1 MVDKLIKASIQNRG
15 IVVAI
20 ALGLLVWG
28 GYVVTVTQVDVFPDL
43 TAPTVT
49 ILVEGK
55 GMVPT
60 EMESLVTFP
69 IEASMNG
76 ASGVRRVRSATAVG
90 VAVIWV
96 EFDWNVDIHRARQVV
111 AEKLALTAGVLPPE
125 VEPVLA
131 PISSI
136 MGEILFLALESDR
149 HSPLELRTT
158 ADTVLRRR
166 LMAVP
171 GVSQVTPIGGDEK
184 QYQILLDPVQMAAHN
199 VSLQE
204 VESSLRDGNRNASA
218 GFLVRGGEEILIQGI
233 GRVSTPDQIAAIPV
247 AVRGGQPVRIGQI
260 GKTRIGAAIK
270 RGDGSHNGRPAVILG
285 VLKQP
290 GANTLEL
297 TRELDQVLDDLQ
309 ASLPEGMKIS
319 KHIFRQADF
328 IEVAVR
334 NVIGA
339 LRDGGLL
346 VVLIVVLF
354 LANVRAAF
362 VTLLALPLSLLSAIA
377 VMRYFGITVN
387 TMTLGGLA
395 ISVGA
400 LVDDAVIDVENVFR
414 RLRENMRKP
423 EAERHPALEVVY
435 QATREVFA
443 PIVYATIII
452 ALVFLPL
459 FFLSGVEGRLLQP
472 LGFAYLVALGAS
484 LVVALTITPVLCSLL
499 LPQSKAVLR
508 DHEAL
513 LVRILKRIYRPS
525 LNVALNHPW
534 LMITAS
540 VLLLAG
546 AIVGLTRVGN
556 AFLPPFNEGMLTISA
571 VTLPGTS
578 LNESNQLGKR
588 IEEILHSVPEVTETA
603 RRQGRAELDEHVQ
616 GVESSEIDVGL
627 QMKDRSKDEML
638 RDIRDR
644 LSLVPGMNFDLGQP
658 LSHRIDHMLSGTRA
672 NVAVKVFGDD
682 LTTLRDLSKKVRAAM
697 SGVRG
702 VVDLNIEA
710 QAEIPMLKIR
720 FDQDALSKYGM
731 SNGQAADAIE
741 MAFSGR
747 RVSQVLEGQIAF
759 DMVVRYDDEARRD
772 LETVRNTLV
781 STPLGPNVP
790 LLALADLQEDRGP
803 NYVAREAVQRRIVVS
818 CNVAERSLVDVV
830 NDIRG
835 QVSKSVQFP
844 RGYHVEY
851 GGQFESAASAS
862 RIIVMLGIVVL
873 IGIFGLLIVAFHS
886 TADAAI
892 VMVNLPLA
900 LIGGVAGVYAGGGV
914 LSIAGMIG
922 FIALFGIAVRNGILL
937 VAHIRHLK
945 EKEGVTDPREAVV
958 RGALERLA
966 PILMTA
972 LTASLALLPL
982 ALGTGKP
989 GNEIQAPM
997 ALVIL
1002 YGLLSSTFLNMV
1014 VLPTIYLRF
1023 RRGTAANWQL

>member
-1 MVDKLIKASIQNRG
+1 MVDKLIQAAIRNRG
-15 IVVAI
+15 IVVALTVGI
-20 ALGLLVWG
+20 LIWG
-28 GYVVTVTQVDVFPDL
+28 GYVASVTQVDVFPDL

-49 ILVEGK
+49 ILVEGR

-111 AEKLALTAGVLPPE
+111 AEKLALTAGVLPPG

-131 PISSI
+131 PVSSI

-149 HSPLELRTT
+149 HSPLDLRTT

-171 GVSQVTPIGGDEK
+171 GVSQVTPLGGSEK
-184 QYQILLDPVQMAAHN
+184 QYQILLDPVQMAAHQI
-199 VSLQE
+199 SLQE
-204 VESSLRDGNRNASA
+204 VEAALRGGNQNASA
-218 GFLVRGGEEILIQGI
+218 GFVVRGGEEMLIQGI
-233 GRVSTPDQIAAIPV
+233 GRVSTPEEIALIPV
-247 AVRGGQPVRIGQI
+247 AMRGGQPVRIGQI
-260 GKTRIGAAIK
+260 AKTRIGEAIK
-270 RGDGSHNGRPAVILG
+270 RGEGSHNAKPAVILG

-297 TRELDQVLDDLQ
+297 TKELDQVLDDLQ
-309 ASLPEGMKIS
+309 ATLPEGMKIS

-328 IEVAVR
+328 IEIAVK
-334 NVIGA
+334 NVMAA

-354 LANVRAAF
+354 LANFRAAF
-362 VTLLALPLSLLSAIA
+362 VTLLALPLSLLSAIG

-414 RLRENMRKP
+414 RLRENARKP
-423 EAERHPALEVVY
+423 EAERRPALDVVY
-435 QATREVFA
+435 QATREVFS

-484 LVVALTITPVLCSLL
+484 LVIALTITPVFCSLL
-499 LPQSKAVLR
+499 LPRSKGVLR
-508 DHEAL
+508 DREAL
-513 LVRILKRIYRPS
+513 LVRMLKRIYRPS
-525 LNVALNHPW
+525 LRIAIDHPW
-534 LMITAS
+534 LVIAAS
-540 VLLLAG
+540 VLLLA
-546 AIVGLTRVGN
+546 AAVVGFMGVGN

-578 LNESNQLGKR
+578 LAESDQLGRR

-603 RRQGRAELDEHVQ
+603 RRTGRAELDEHVQ
-616 GVESSEIDVGL
+616 GVESAEIDVGL
-627 QMKDRSKDEML
+627 QMKGRPKDEMM
-638 RDIRDR
+638 RDIRER
-644 LSLVPGMNFDLGQP
+644 LSLVPGMNFDIGQP
-658 LSHRIDHMLSGTRA
+658 LSHRIDHMLSGTRS
-672 NVAVKVFGDD
+672 NVAVKIFGDE
-682 LTTLRDLSKKVRAAM
+682 LTTLRELGTKVRDVM
-697 SGVRG
+697 VGVRG

-710 QAEIPMLKIR
+710 QAQIPMLR
-720 FDQDALSKYGM
+720 MHFDHDALARYGM
-731 SNGQAADAIE
+731 STGQAADAVE
-741 MAFSGR
+741 TAFSGK

-759 DMVVRYDDEARRD
+759 DMVLRYDDAARQD
-772 LETVRNTLV
+772 LDAVRNTLI
-781 STPLGPNVP
+781 STPLGPKVP
-790 LLALADLQEDRGP
+790 LQALADLQEDRGP
-803 NYVAREAVQRRIVVS
+803 NYVAREAVQRRLVVS
-818 CNVAERSLVDVV
+818 CNVAERSLVEVV
-830 NDIRG
+830 NDIR
-835 QVSKSVQFP
+835 QRVAQSVQLP

-862 RIIVMLGIVVL
+862 RILVVLGIVVF
-873 IGIFGLLIVAFHS
+873 IAIFGLLIVAFRS
-886 TADAAI
+886 AADAAI
-892 VMVNLPLA
+892 VMINLPLA
-900 LIGGVAGVYAGGGV
+900 LIGGVAGLYAGGGI

-945 EKEGVTDPREAVV
+945 EAEGVTDMREAVM
-958 RGALERLA
+958 RGAVERLS

-1014 VLPTIYLRF
+1014 VLPAIYCRF
-1023 RRGTAANWQL
+1023 RRS

>member
-1 MVDKLIKASIQNRG
+1 MVDKLIQAAIRNRG
-15 IVVAI
+15 IVVALT
-20 ALGLLVWG
+20 LGILFWG

-49 ILVEGK
+49 ILVEGS

-111 AEKLALTAGVLPPE
+111 AEKLALTAGALPPG

-149 HSPLELRTT
+149 HSALDLRTT

-171 GVSQVTPIGGDEK
+171 GVSQVTPIGGSEK
-184 QYQILLDPVQMAAHN
+184 QYQILLDPVQMATHQI
-199 VSLQE
+199 SLQE
-204 VESSLRDGNRNASA
+204 AEAALREGNQNASA
-218 GFLVRGGEEILIQGI
+218 GFVVRGGEEMLIQGI
-233 GRVSTPDQIAAIPV
+233 GRVSNPEEIALIPV

-260 GKTRIGAAIK
+260 ARTRIGEAIK
-270 RGDGSHNGRPAVILG
+270 RGEGSHNARPAVILG
-285 VLKQP
+285 VQKQP

-297 TRELDQVLDDLQ
+297 TKELDQVLDDLQ
-309 ASLPEGMKIS
+309 ATLPEGMKIS

-328 IEVAVR
+328 IEVAVK
-334 NVIGA
+334 NVMAA

-354 LANVRAAF
+354 LANMRAAF

-414 RLRENMRKP
+414 RLRENARRP
-423 EAERHPALEVVY
+423 EADRRPALDVVY

-484 LVVALTITPVLCSLL
+484 LVIALTITPVFCSFL
-499 LPQSKAVLR
+499 LPRSKAVLR
-508 DHEAL
+508 DREAF
-513 LVRILKRIYRPS
+513 LVRMLKRVYRPS
-525 LNVALNHPW
+525 LRIAIHHPR
-534 LMITAS
+534 LVITVS
-540 VLLLAG
+540 VVLLAG
-546 AIVGLTRVGN
+546 AVAGFLRVGN

-578 LNESNQLGKR
+578 LAESDRLGR
-588 IEEILHSVPEVTETA
+588 WIEEILRSIPEVTETA
-603 RRQGRAELDEHVQ
+603 RRTGRAELDEHVQ
-616 GVESSEIDVGL
+616 GVESAEIDVGL
-627 QMKDRSKDEML
+627 QMKGRSKEEMM
-638 RDIRDR
+638 REIRER
-644 LSLVPGMNFDLGQP
+644 LSLIPGMNLDIGQP
-658 LSHRIDHMLSGTRA
+658 LSHRIDHMLSGTRS
-672 NVAVKVFGDD
+672 NVAVKIFGDD
-682 LTTLRDLSKKVRAAM
+682 LTTLRELGSKVRDVM
-697 SGVRG
+697 TGIRG

-710 QAEIPMLKIR
+710 QAQIPMLRIH
-720 FDQDALSKYGM
+720 FDHDALARYGM
-731 SNGQAADAIE
+731 STGQAADAVE
-741 MAFSGR
+741 TAFSGK

-759 DMVVRYDDEARRD
+759 DMVLRYDDSVRQD
-772 LETVRNTLV
+772 LDAISSTLI
-781 STPLGPNVP
+781 STPLGPKVP
-790 LLALADLQEDRGP
+790 LQALADLQEDRGP
-803 NYVAREAVQRRIVVS
+803 NYVGREAVQRRLVVS
-818 CNVAERSLVDVV
+818 CNVAERSLVEVV
-830 NDIRG
+830 NDIR
-835 QVSKSVQFP
+835 QRVTQSVGFP

-862 RIIVMLGIVVL
+862 RILAVLGVVVF
-873 IGIFGLLIVAFHS
+873 IAIFGLLIVAFRS

-892 VMVNLPLA
+892 VMINLPLA
-900 LIGGVAGVYAGGGV
+900 LIGGVAGLYAGGGI

-945 EKEGVTDPREAVV
+945 EEEGIADMHEAVI
-958 RGALERLA
+958 RGAIERLS

-1014 VLPTIYLRF
+1014 VLPAIYYRF
-1023 RRGTAANWQL
+1023 RRL

>member
-20 ALGLLVWG
+20 ALGLIVWG
-28 GYVVTVTQVDVFPDL
+28 GYVVTNTQVDVFPDL

-90 VAVIWV
+90 VAVVWV

-111 AEKLALTAGVLPPE
+111 AEKLALTAGALPPE

-136 MGEILFLALESDR
+136 MGEILFLALESDV

-171 GVSQVTPIGGDEK
+171 GVSQVTPIGGSEK
-184 QYQILLDPVQMAAHN
+184 QYQILLDPVKMSAHN

-204 VESSLRDGNRNASA
+204 VEAAMREGNRNASA
-218 GFLVRGGEEILIQGI
+218 GFVVRGGEEILMQGI
-233 GRVSTPDQIAAIPV
+233 GRVTDPEQIASIPV
-247 AVRGGQPVRIGQI
+247 TVRGGQPVRIEQI
-260 GKTRIGAAIK
+260 GQARIGEAIK
-270 RGDGSHNGRPAVILG
+270 RGDGSHNARPAVILG
-285 VLKQP
+285 VQKQP

-297 TRELDQVLDDLQ
+297 TRELDRVLDDLQ
-309 ASLPEGMKIS
+309 SSLPEGMKIS

-328 IEVAVR
+328 IEMAVR
-334 NVIGA
+334 NVIAA

-346 VVLIVVLF
+346 VAVIVVLF

-362 VTLLALPLSLLSAIA
+362 ITLLALPLSLLSAVA
-377 VMRYFGITVN
+377 VMRYFGVSVN

-395 ISVGA
+395 IAVGA

-414 RLRENMRKP
+414 RLRENARLP
-423 EAERHPALEVVY
+423 EADRLPALEVVY
-435 QATREVFA
+435 KGTREVRA
-443 PIVYATIII
+443 PIVYATVIIG
-452 ALVFLPL
+452 LVFLPL

-484 LVVALTITPVLCSLL
+484 LVVALTITPALCSLL
-499 LPQSKAVLR
+499 LPRSRSVLR

-513 LVRILKRIYRPS
+513 LVRMLKRVYRPS
-525 LNVALNHPW
+525 LNLALNHPW
-534 LMITAS
+534 LVIAAS
-540 VLLLAG
+540 VVLLAAAVFG
-546 AIVGLTRVGN
+546 FTRVGN

-578 LNESNQLGKR
+578 LAASNQLGQR
-588 IEEILHSVPEVTETA
+588 IEEILHTVPEVTETA

-627 QMKDRSKDEML
+627 KMKGRSKDEML

-658 LSHRIDHMLSGTRA
+658 LSHRIDHMLSGTRS
-672 NVAVKVFGDD
+672 NVAVKIFGDE
-682 LTTLRDLSKKVRAAM
+682 LTTLRDLSRKVRSVMA
-697 SGVRG
+697 GVRG

-710 QAEIPMLKIR
+710 QAEIPMLRIR
-720 FDQDALSKYGM
+720 FDQEALSKYGM
-731 SNGQAADAIE
+731 STGQAADAVE
-741 MAFSGR
+741 MAFSGK

-759 DMVVRYDDEARRD
+759 DLVLRYDDEARRD
-772 LETVRNTLV
+772 LDAVRGTLI
-781 STPLGPNVP
+781 STPLGPKVP
-790 LLALADLQEDRGP
+790 LHSLAELREDRGP

-818 CNVAERSLVDVV
+818 CNVAERPLVEVV
-830 NDIRG
+830 NDIRSRIN
-835 QVSKSVQFP
+835 QSVQFP

-862 RIIVMLGIVVL
+862 RILVALGVVVF

-886 TADAAI
+886 TADAAV
-892 VMVNLPLA
+892 VMLNLPLA
-900 LIGGVAGVYAGGGV
+900 LIGGVAGIYAGGGV

-937 VAHIRHLK
+937 LFHIRHLK
-945 EKEGVTDPREAVV
+945 EEEGVMDRREAVV
-958 RGALERLA
+958 RGAMERLA

-1014 VLPTIYLRF
+1014 VLPAVYHRF
-1023 RRGTAANWQL
+1023 RRF

>member
-1 MVDKLIKASIQNRG
+1 MVDKLIEASIRNRG
-15 IVVAI
+15 IVVAV
-20 ALGLLVWG
+20 ALGLLIWG

-49 ILVEGK
+49 ILVEGR

-90 VAVIWV
+90 VAIIWV
-96 EFDWNVDIHRARQVV
+96 EFEWNVDIHRARQVV
-111 AEKLALTAGVLPPE
+111 AEKLALTAGALPPG

-149 HSPLELRTT
+149 HSPLDLRTT

-171 GVSQVTPIGGDEK
+171 GVSQVTPIGGGEK
-184 QYQILLDPVQMAAHN
+184 QYQILLDPVQMSAHN
-199 VSLQE
+199 ISLQE
-204 VESSLRDGNRNASA
+204 VESALRDGNRNASA
-218 GFLVRGGEEILIQGI
+218 GFVVRGGEEILIQGI
-233 GRVSTPDQIAAIPV
+233 GRVSTSEQIASIPV

-260 GKTRIGAAIK
+260 AKTRIGEAIK
-270 RGDGSHNGRPAVILG
+270 RGEGSHNGKPAVILG

-309 ASLPEGMKIS
+309 ATLPEGMIIS

-334 NVIGA
+334 NVMAA

-354 LANVRAAF
+354 LGNFRAAF

-414 RLRENMRKP
+414 RLRENARKP
-423 EAERHPALEVVY
+423 EAEQRPALDVVY

-499 LPQSKAVLR
+499 LPKSKGVLR

-513 LVRILKRIYRPS
+513 LVRILKRLYRPS
-525 LNVALNHPW
+525 LNLAINHPW
-534 LMITAS
+534 PVIAAS
-540 VLLLAG
+540 VALLAG
-546 AIVGLTRVGN
+546 AVFGFTRLGS

-578 LNESNQLGKR
+578 LAESDKLGRR
-588 IEEILHSVPEVTETA
+588 IEQILHTVPEVRETA
-603 RRQGRAELDEHVQ
+603 RRTGRAELDEHVQ
-616 GVESSEIDVGL
+616 GVESAEIDVGL

-644 LSLVPGMNFDLGQP
+644 LSLVPGMNLDIGQP
-658 LSHRIDHMLSGTRA
+658 LSHRIDHMLSGTRS
-672 NVAVKVFGDD
+672 NVAVKVFGDE
-682 LTTLRDLSKKVRAAM
+682 LTTLRELATKVR
-697 SGVRG
+697 GVMAGVKG

-710 QAEIPMLKIR
+710 QAEIPMLRIR
-720 FDQDALSKYGM
+720 FNQDALARYG
-731 SNGQAADAIE
+731 D
-741 MAFSGR
+741 
-747 RVSQVLEGQIAF
+747 
-759 DMVVRYDDEARRD
+759 
-772 LETVRNTLV
+772 
-781 STPLGPNVP
+781 
-790 LLALADLQEDRGP
+790 DRGP
-803 NYVAREAVQRRIVVS
+803 NYVGREAVQRRIVVS

-830 NDIRG
+830 NEVR
-835 QVSKSVQFP
+835 QRVAQSVRLP
-844 RGYHVEY
+844 RGYRVEY

-862 RIIVMLGIVVL
+862 RILVALGVVVF
-873 IGIFGLLIVAFHS
+873 IAIFGLLIVAFHS

-892 VMVNLPLA
+892 VMLNLPLA
-900 LIGGVAGVYAGGGV
+900 LIGGVAGAYAGGGV

-937 VAHIRHLK
+937 VSHIRHLK
-945 EKEGVTDPREAVV
+945 EAEGIVDRREAVA
-958 RGALERLA
+958 RGAVERLA

-982 ALGTGKP
+982 ALGAGKP
-989 GNEIQAPM
+989 GDEIQSPM

-1002 YGLLSSTFLNMV
+1002 YGMLSSTFLNMV
-1014 VLPTIYLRF
+1014 VLPAIYCRF
-1023 RRGTAANWQL
+1023 RRF

>member
-1 MVDKLIKASIQNRG
+1 MVDKLILASIRNRG
-15 IVVAI
+15 IVVAL
-20 ALGLLVWG
+20 ALGLLIWG
-28 GYVVTVTQVDVFPDL
+28 GYVVTITQVDVFPDL

-49 ILVEGK
+49 ILVEGR

-90 VAVIWV
+90 VAIIWV
-96 EFDWNVDIHRARQVV
+96 EFDWNIDIHRARQVV
-111 AEKLALTAGVLPPE
+111 AEKLALTAGVLPPG

-131 PISSI
+131 PVSSI
-136 MGEILFLALESDR
+136 MGEILFLALESDK
-149 HSPLELRTT
+149 HSPLDLRIT

-171 GVSQVTPIGGDEK
+171 GVSQVTPIGGSEK
-184 QYQILLDPVQMAAHN
+184 QFQILLDPVQMATHHI
-199 VSLQE
+199 SLQE
-204 VESSLRDGNRNASA
+204 VEAALGEGNRNASA
-218 GFLVRGGEEILIQGI
+218 GFVVRGGEEILIQGV
-233 GRVSTPDQIAAIPV
+233 GRVSTSEEIALIPV

-260 GKTRIGAAIK
+260 AKTRIGEAIK
-270 RGDGSHNGRPAVILG
+270 RGEGSHNAKPAVILG

-297 TRELDQVLDDLQ
+297 TQELDQVLDDLQ
-309 ASLPEGMKIS
+309 STLPEGMKIS

-328 IEVAVR
+328 IQVAVK
-334 NVIGA
+334 NVMAA

-346 VVLIVVLF
+346 VVLIVILF
-354 LANVRAAF
+354 LANLRAAF
-362 VTLLALPLSLLSAIA
+362 VTLLALPLSLMSAIA
-377 VMRYFGITVN
+377 IMRYFGITVN

-414 RLRENMRKP
+414 RLRENARKP
-423 EAERHPALEVVY
+423 EVERRPALDVVY

-472 LGFAYLVALGAS
+472 LGFAYLIALGAS
-484 LVVALTITPVLCSLL
+484 LVVALTITPVLCSFL
-499 LPQSKAVLR
+499 LPRSKSVLLDR
-508 DHEAL
+508 EAP
-513 LVRILKRIYRPS
+513 LVKLLKRIYRPS
-525 LNVALNHPW
+525 LKAALRYPW
-534 LMITAS
+534 AVIAAS

-546 AIVGLTRVGN
+546 AVAGFARMGH

-578 LNESNQLGKR
+578 LAESDKLGR
-588 IEEILHSVPEVTETA
+588 WIEEILHTIPEVTETA
-603 RRQGRAELDEHVQ
+603 RRTGRAELDEHVQ
-616 GVESSEIDVGL
+616 GVESAEIDVGL
-627 QMKDRSKDEML
+627 QMKSRSKDEML
-638 RDIRDR
+638 REIRDR
-644 LSLVPGMNFDLGQP
+644 LSIIPGMNFDIGQP
-658 LSHRIDHMLSGTRA
+658 LSHRIDHMLSGTRS
-672 NVAVKVFGDD
+672 NVAVKIFGDE
-682 LTTLRDLSKKVRAAM
+682 LTTLRELAAKVRGAM
-697 SGVRG
+697 ANIKG

-710 QAEIPMLKIR
+710 QAEIPMLRIH
-720 FDQDALSKYGM
+720 FDHDALARYGM
-731 SNGQAADAIE
+731 STGQAADAVE
-741 MAFSGR
+741 MAFSGK

-759 DMVVRYDDEARRD
+759 DMVLRYGDEARSD
-772 LETVRNTLV
+772 LDAVRNTLI
-781 STPLGPNVP
+781 STPVGPKVP
-790 LLALADLQEDRGP
+790 LKALADLQEGQGP

-830 NDIRG
+830 NDIR
-835 QVSKSVQFP
+835 QRVAQSVQFP
-844 RGYHVEY
+844 RGYRVEY

-862 RIIVMLGIVVL
+862 RILVALGVVVF
-873 IGIFGLLIVAFHS
+873 IAIFGLLLVAFHS
-886 TADAAI
+886 VADAAI
-892 VMVNLPLA
+892 VMLNMPLA
-900 LIGGVAGVYAGGGV
+900 LIGGVVGVYVGGGI

-937 VAHIRHLK
+937 VSHIRHLRDN
-945 EKEGVTDPREAVV
+945 EGIADQREAVE
-958 RGALERLA
+958 RGAVERLA

-989 GNEIQAPM
+989 GDEIQAPM

-1002 YGLLSSTFLNMV
+1002 YGMLSATFLNMV
-1014 VLPTIYLRF
+1014 VLPAIYYRF
-1023 RRGTAANWQL
+1023 RRL

>member
-1 MVDKLIKASIQNRG
+1 MVDKVIQAAIRNRG
-15 IVVAI
+15 IVVALT
-20 ALGLLVWG
+20 LGILFWG
-28 GYVVTVTQVDVFPDL
+28 GFVVTVTQVDVFPDL

-49 ILVEGK
+49 ILVEGS

-111 AEKLALTAGVLPPE
+111 AEKLALTAGALPPG

-149 HSPLELRTT
+149 HSALDLRTT

-171 GVSQVTPIGGDEK
+171 GVSQVTPIGGSEK
-184 QYQILLDPVQMAAHN
+184 QYQILLDPVQMATHQI
-199 VSLQE
+199 SLQE
-204 VESSLRDGNRNASA
+204 VEEALKEGNRNASA
-218 GFLVRGGEEILIQGI
+218 GFVVRGGEEMLIQGI
-233 GRVSTPDQIAAIPV
+233 GRVSNPEEIALIPV
-247 AVRGGQPVRIGQI
+247 AVRGGQSVRIGQI
-260 GKTRIGAAIK
+260 ARTRIGEAIK
-270 RGDGSHNGRPAVILG
+270 RGEGSHNARPAVILG
-285 VLKQP
+285 VQKQP

-297 TRELDQVLDDLQ
+297 TKELDQVLDDLQ
-309 ASLPEGMKIS
+309 ATLPEGMKIS

-328 IEVAVR
+328 IEVAVK
-334 NVIGA
+334 NVMTA

-354 LANVRAAF
+354 LANMRAAF

-414 RLRENMRKP
+414 RLRENARRP
-423 EAERHPALEVVY
+423 EADRRPALDVVY

-484 LVVALTITPVLCSLL
+484 LVIALTITPVFCSFL
-499 LPQSKAVLR
+499 LPRSKAVLR
-508 DHEAL
+508 DREAF
-513 LVRILKRIYRPS
+513 LVRMLKRVYRPS
-525 LNVALNHPW
+525 LRIAIHHPR
-534 LMITAS
+534 LVITVS
-540 VLLLAG
+540 VVLLAG
-546 AIVGLTRVGN
+546 AVAGFLRVGN

-578 LNESNQLGKR
+578 LAESDRLGR
-588 IEEILHSVPEVTETA
+588 WIEEILRSIPEVTETA
-603 RRQGRAELDEHVQ
+603 RRTGRAELDEHVQ
-616 GVESSEIDVGL
+616 GVESAEIDVGL
-627 QMKDRSKDEML
+627 QMKGRSKEEMM
-638 RDIRDR
+638 REIRER
-644 LSLVPGMNFDLGQP
+644 LSLIPGMNLDIGQP
-658 LSHRIDHMLSGTRA
+658 LSHRIDHMLSGTRS
-672 NVAVKVFGDD
+672 NVAVKIFGDD
-682 LTTLRDLSKKVRAAM
+682 LTTLRELGTKVRDVM
-697 SGVRG
+697 TGIRG

-710 QAEIPMLKIR
+710 QAQIPMLRIH
-720 FDQDALSKYGM
+720 FNHDALARYGM
-731 SNGQAADAIE
+731 STGQAADAVE
-741 MAFSGR
+741 TAFSGK
-747 RVSQVLEGQIAF
+747 RVSQVLEGQSAF
-759 DMVVRYDDEARRD
+759 DMVLRYDDSARQD
-772 LETVRNTLV
+772 LDAIRGTLI
-781 STPLGPNVP
+781 STPLGPKVP
-790 LLALADLQEDRGP
+790 LQALADLQEDRGP
-803 NYVAREAVQRRIVVS
+803 NYVGREAVQRRLVVS
-818 CNVAERSLVDVV
+818 CNVAERSLVEVV
-830 NDIRG
+830 NDIR
-835 QVSKSVQFP
+835 QRVAQSVEFP
-844 RGYHVEY
+844 RGYHVAY

-862 RIIVMLGIVVL
+862 RILAVLGVVVF
-873 IGIFGLLIVAFHS
+873 IAIFGLLIVAFRS

-892 VMVNLPLA
+892 VMINLPLA
-900 LIGGVAGVYAGGGV
+900 LIGGVAGLYAGGGI

-945 EKEGVTDPREAVV
+945 EEEGIADMHEAVI
-958 RGALERLA
+958 RGAIERLS

-1014 VLPTIYLRF
+1014 VLPAIYYRF
-1023 RRGTAANWQL
+1023 RRL

>member
-20 ALGLLVWG
+20 ALGLIVWG
-28 GYVVTVTQVDVFPDL
+28 GYVVTNTQVDVFPDL

-90 VAVIWV
+90 VAVVWV

-111 AEKLALTAGVLPPE
+111 AEKLALTAGALPPE

-136 MGEILFLALESDR
+136 MGEILFLALESDV

-171 GVSQVTPIGGDEK
+171 GVSQVTPIGGSEK
-184 QYQILLDPVQMAAHN
+184 QYQILLDPVKMSAHN

-204 VESSLRDGNRNASA
+204 VEAAMREGNRNASA
-218 GFLVRGGEEILIQGI
+218 GFVVRGGEEILMQGI
-233 GRVSTPDQIAAIPV
+233 GRVTDPEQMASIPV
-247 AVRGGQPVRIGQI
+247 TVRGGQPVRIEQI
-260 GKTRIGAAIK
+260 GQARIGEAIK
-270 RGDGSHNGRPAVILG
+270 RGDGSHNARPAVILG
-285 VLKQP
+285 VQKQP

-297 TRELDQVLDDLQ
+297 TRELDRVLDDLQ
-309 ASLPEGMKIS
+309 SSLPEGMKIS

-328 IEVAVR
+328 IEMAVR
-334 NVIGA
+334 NVIAA

-346 VVLIVVLF
+346 VAVIVVLF

-362 VTLLALPLSLLSAIA
+362 ITLLALPLSLLSAVA
-377 VMRYFGITVN
+377 VMRYFGVSVN

-395 ISVGA
+395 IAVGA

-414 RLRENMRKP
+414 RLRENARLP
-423 EAERHPALEVVY
+423 EADRLPALEVVY
-435 QATREVFA
+435 KGTREVRA
-443 PIVYATIII
+443 PIVYATVIIG
-452 ALVFLPL
+452 LVFLPL

-484 LVVALTITPVLCSLL
+484 LVVALTITPALCSLL
-499 LPQSKAVLR
+499 LPRSRSVLR

-513 LVRILKRIYRPS
+513 LVRMLKRVYRPS
-525 LNVALNHPW
+525 LNLALNHPW
-534 LMITAS
+534 LVIAAS
-540 VLLLAG
+540 VVLLAAAVFG
-546 AIVGLTRVGN
+546 FTRVGN

-578 LNESNQLGKR
+578 LAASNQLGQR
-588 IEEILHSVPEVTETA
+588 IEEILHTVPEVTETA

-627 QMKDRSKDEML
+627 KMKGRSKDEML

-658 LSHRIDHMLSGTRA
+658 LSHRIDHMLSGTRS
-672 NVAVKVFGDD
+672 NVAVKIFGDE
-682 LTTLRDLSKKVRAAM
+682 LTTLRDLSRKVRSVMA
-697 SGVRG
+697 GVRG

-710 QAEIPMLKIR
+710 QAEIPMLRIR
-720 FDQDALSKYGM
+720 FDQEALSKYGM
-731 SNGQAADAIE
+731 STGQAADAVE
-741 MAFSGR
+741 MAFSGK

-759 DMVVRYDDEARRD
+759 DLVLRYDDEARRD
-772 LETVRNTLV
+772 LDAVRGTLI
-781 STPLGPNVP
+781 STPLGPKVP
-790 LLALADLQEDRGP
+790 LHSLAELREDRGP

-818 CNVAERSLVDVV
+818 CNVAERPLVEVV
-830 NDIRG
+830 NDIRSRIN
-835 QVSKSVQFP
+835 QSVQFP

-862 RIIVMLGIVVL
+862 RILVALGVVVF

-886 TADAAI
+886 TADAAV
-892 VMVNLPLA
+892 VMLNLPLA
-900 LIGGVAGVYAGGGV
+900 LIGGVAGIYAGGGV

-937 VAHIRHLK
+937 LFHIRHLK
-945 EKEGVTDPREAVV
+945 EEEGVMDRREAVV
-958 RGALERLA
+958 RGAMERLA

-1014 VLPTIYLRF
+1014 VLPAVYHRF
-1023 RRGTAANWQL
+1023 RRF

>member
-1 MVDKLIKASIQNRG
+1 MIDKLIGASIRNRG
-15 IVVAI
+15 IVVAM
-20 ALGLLVWG
+20 ALGLLIWG

-49 ILVEGK
+49 ILVEGR

-90 VAVIWV
+90 VAIIWV
-96 EFDWNVDIHRARQVV
+96 EFEWNVDIHRARQVV
-111 AEKLALTAGVLPPE
+111 AEKLALTAGALPPGI
-125 VEPVLA
+125 EPVLA

-149 HSPLELRTT
+149 HSPLDLRTT

-171 GVSQVTPIGGDEK
+171 GVSQVTPIGGGEK
-184 QYQILLDPVQMAAHN
+184 QYQILLNPVEMSVHN
-199 VSLQE
+199 ISLQE
-204 VESSLRDGNRNASA
+204 VESALRDGNRNASA
-218 GFLVRGGEEILIQGI
+218 GFVVRGGEEILIQGI
-233 GRVSTPDQIAAIPV
+233 GRVSTSEQIASIPV

-260 GKTRIGAAIK
+260 AKTRIGEAIK
-270 RGDGSHNGRPAVILG
+270 RGEGSHNAKPAVILG
-285 VLKQP
+285 ILKQP

-297 TRELDQVLDDLQ
+297 TRELDQVLDGLQ
-309 ASLPEGMKIS
+309 ATLPEGMKIS
-319 KHIFRQADF
+319 RHIFRQADF

-334 NVIGA
+334 NVMAA

-354 LANVRAAF
+354 LGNFRAAF
-362 VTLLALPLSLLSAIA
+362 ATLLALPLSLLSAIA

-414 RLRENMRKP
+414 RLRENARKP
-423 EAERHPALEVVY
+423 EAERRPALDVVY

-499 LPQSKAVLR
+499 LPKSKGVLR

-513 LVRILKRIYRPS
+513 LVRILKRFYRPS
-525 LNVALNHPW
+525 LNLAIDYPW
-534 LMITAS
+534 PVIAAS
-540 VLLLAG
+540 VVLLAG
-546 AIVGLTRVGN
+546 AVFGFTRLGS

-578 LNESNQLGKR
+578 LAESDQLGRR
-588 IEEILHSVPEVTETA
+588 IEQILHTVPEVKETA
-603 RRQGRAELDEHVQ
+603 RRTGRAELDEHVQ
-616 GVESSEIDVGL
+616 GVESAEIDVGL
-627 QMKDRSKDEML
+627 QMKDRSKDEMM
-638 RDIRDR
+638 RDIRER
-644 LSLVPGMNFDLGQP
+644 LSLVPGMNFDIGQP
-658 LSHRIDHMLSGTRA
+658 LSHRIDHMLSGTRS
-672 NVAVKVFGDD
+672 NVAVKVFGDE
-682 LTTLRDLSKKVRAAM
+682 LTTLRELATKVR
-697 SGVRG
+697 GVMAGVKG

-710 QAEIPMLKIR
+710 QAEIPMLRIR
-720 FDQDALSKYGM
+720 FNQDALARYGM
-731 SNGQAADAIE
+731 SSGQAADAVE
-741 MAFSGR
+741 MAFSGK

-759 DMVVRYDDEARRD
+759 DMVLRYDDEARRD
-772 LETVRNTLV
+772 LEAVRNTLI
-781 STPLGPNVP
+781 STPLGPKVP
-790 LLALADLQEDRGP
+790 LHAVAELQDDRGP

-830 NDIRG
+830 NEVR
-835 QVSKSVQFP
+835 QRVAQSVQFP
-844 RGYHVEY
+844 RGYRVEY

-862 RIIVMLGIVVL
+862 RILVALGAVVF
-873 IGIFGLLIVAFHS
+873 IAIFGLLIVAFHS

-892 VMVNLPLA
+892 VMLNLPLA

-937 VAHIRHLK
+937 VSHIRHLK
-945 EKEGVTDPREAVV
+945 EAEGIVDRREAVA
-958 RGALERLA
+958 RGAVERLA

-982 ALGTGKP
+982 ALGAGKP
-989 GNEIQAPM
+989 GDEIQSPM

-1002 YGLLSSTFLNMV
+1002 YGMLSSTFLNMV
-1014 VLPTIYLRF
+1014 VLPAIYCRF
-1023 RRGTAANWQL
+1023 RRF

>member
-1 MVDKLIKASIQNRG
+1 MIDRLIEASIRNRG
-15 IVVAI
+15 IVVA
-20 ALGLLVWG
+20 AAVGLLIWG

-49 ILVEGK
+49 ILVEGR

-90 VAVIWV
+90 VAIIWV

-111 AEKLALTAGVLPPE
+111 AEKLALTAGTLPPG

-149 HSPLELRTT
+149 HSPLDLRTT

-171 GVSQVTPIGGDEK
+171 GVSQVTPIGGGEK
-184 QYQILLDPVQMAAHN
+184 QYQILLNPVQMSAHSI
-199 VSLQE
+199 SLQE
-204 VESSLRDGNRNASA
+204 VESALREGNRNASA
-218 GFLVRGGEEILIQGI
+218 GFVVRGGEEILIQGI
-233 GRVSTPDQIAAIPV
+233 GRVSSSEQIASIPV

-260 GKTRIGAAIK
+260 AKTRIGEAIK
-270 RGDGSHNGRPAVILG
+270 RGEGSHNGKAAVILG

-297 TRELDQVLDDLQ
+297 TRELDSVLDELQ
-309 ASLPEGMKIS
+309 TTLPEGMKIS

-328 IEVAVR
+328 IEVAIR
-334 NVIGA
+334 NVIAA

-354 LANVRAAF
+354 LGNFRAAF
-362 VTLLALPLSLLSAIA
+362 VTLLALPLSLLSAVA

-414 RLRENMRKP
+414 RLRENARKP
-423 EAERHPALEVVY
+423 EAERRPALDVVY

-499 LPQSKAVLR
+499 LPKSKGVLR

-513 LVRILKRIYRPS
+513 LVRILKRVYRPS
-525 LNVALNHPW
+525 LNLALNHPW
-534 LMITAS
+534 PVIGAA
-540 VLLLAG
+540 VVLLAG
-546 AIVGLTRVGN
+546 AVVGFTRMGS

-578 LNESNQLGKR
+578 LAESDQLGRR
-588 IEEILHSVPEVTETA
+588 IEEILHTVPEVTETA
-603 RRQGRAELDEHVQ
+603 RRTGRAELDEHVQ
-616 GVESSEIDVGL
+616 GVESAEIDVGL
-627 QMKDRSKDEML
+627 QMKNRSKDEML

-644 LSLVPGMNFDLGQP
+644 LSLVPGMNFDIGQP
-658 LSHRIDHMLSGTRA
+658 LSHRIDHMLSGTRSS
-672 NVAVKVFGDD
+672 VAVKVFGDE
-682 LTTLRDLSKKVRAAM
+682 LTTLRELAAKVR
-697 SGVRG
+697 GVMAGVKG

-710 QAEIPMLKIR
+710 QAEIPMLRIR
-720 FDQDALSKYGM
+720 FDQNALARFGM
-731 SNGQAADAIE
+731 SPGQAADAVE
-741 MAFSGR
+741 MAFSGK
-747 RVSQVLEGQIAF
+747 RVSQVLEGQVAF
-759 DMVVRYDDEARRD
+759 DMVLRYEDDARRD
-772 LETVRNTLV
+772 LEAVRNTLL
-781 STPLGPNVP
+781 STPLGPKVP
-790 LLALADLQEDRGP
+790 LHALADLQDDRGP

-830 NDIRG
+830 NEVR
-835 QVSKSVQFP
+835 QRVAQSVQFP
-844 RGYHVEY
+844 RGYRVEY

-862 RIIVMLGIVVL
+862 RILIALGVVVF
-873 IGIFGLLIVAFHS
+873 IAIFGLLIVAFHS

-945 EKEGVTDPREAVV
+945 EAEGITDRREAVA
-958 RGALERLA
+958 RGAVERLA

-1014 VLPTIYLRF
+1014 VLPAIYNRF
-1023 RRGTAANWQL
+1023 RRF